1 MFFKLASGAVEK
13 FHSPATPYMIEE
25 FIDEYHTPYRKKIVQ
40 KLHLT
45 VFYVS
50 ICPYQLSM
58 FSNKCLLAFVS
69 AFPLHKEY
77 WNKCLT
83 K

>member
-1 MFFKLASGAVEK
+1 
-13 FHSPATPYMIEE
+13 MIEE
-25 FIDEYHTPYRKKIVQ
+25 FTDEYHTPYRKKIVQ

-83 K
+83 NTFFYQKPLLNTDIYQKLNIV